1 VTRKS
6 FQILDALETWDAEN
20 ISNANKEVGRELGFQ
35 MKVVNQVLRYAVAG
49 FESGVGVHVI
59 MAILGKAK
67 VAQRLEA
74 CRMA

>member
-1 VTRKS
+1 VLQK
-6 FQILDALETWDAEN
+6 LGALKNWDAQN

-59 MAILGKAK
+59 IEILGMEKAK
-67 VAQRLEA
+67 QRLEA
-74 CRMA
+74 CRLN